1 MNKRYLL
8 IIIFA
13 TLILFFI
20 QSAGTLVESIY
31 ILDLMNSSLDA
42 KVLGVL
48 FFFTP
53 LIILPFVKR
62 SAPLL
67 SWILAVLLFVSR
79 GLIPYLSTS
88 NRLIA
93 SGIATFAAL
102 SLCFV
107 LISSSKSIA
116 RF

>member
-48 FFFTP
+48 FFFAP
-53 LIILPFVKR
+53 LIVLPFIKKFPR
-62 SAPLL
+62 PLL
-67 SWILAVLLFVSR
+67 WVLAVLLFLAR
-79 GLIPYLSTS
+79 GITPYLNTS

-93 SGIATFAAL
+93 SGIAATAAL
-102 SLCFV
+102 SLF
-107 LISSSKSIA
+107 
-116 RF
+116 